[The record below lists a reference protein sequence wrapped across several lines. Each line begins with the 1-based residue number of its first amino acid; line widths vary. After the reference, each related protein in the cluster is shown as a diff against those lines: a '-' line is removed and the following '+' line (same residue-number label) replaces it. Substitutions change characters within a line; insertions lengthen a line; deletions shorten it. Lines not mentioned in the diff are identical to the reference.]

1 MSKWYDLIAGI
12 YDQFSKR
19 TYYTP
24 RKVLV
29 EKLDL
34 QRGDSVLLVGCGT
47 GLIFHFIENKIGET
61 GILVGLDFSKNML
74 AQAEKKVRDHNWKNV
89 HLIHA
94 DARDISPDLIAQHLG
109 KRITFDHAIG
119 ELSFSVMPDW
129 KSIMRKSI
137 NLIKSDGKFGVLDG
151 HRPKKDW
158 LNVILN
164 VFPQSDISRPISNYL
179 SALTKNYTI
188 ETFGRTKIVF
198 VGVGQKMDD
207 ENLNIKNYAYNS
219 SS

>member
-94 DARDISPDLIAQHLG
+94 DARDISPDLIERHFG

-119 ELSFSVMPDW
+119 ELSFSVMPEW
-129 KSIMRKSI
+129 KSIMRKSL
-137 NLIKSDGKFGVLDG
+137 NLITADGNFGVLDG

-158 LNVILN
+158 LNVILDL
-164 VFPQSDISRPISNYL
+164 FPQSDISRPISNYL
-179 SALTKNYTI
+179 STLTRNYTV

-198 VGVGQKMDD
+198 VGVGQKIND
-207 ENLNIKNYAYNS
+207 ENLIIKNNAMEPNS
-219 SS
+219 